1 LFHLI
6 LRYIIKKQESEA
18 IANTVTSTLL
28 LIHKEDLPMSQLA
41 RESKVKDLLDK
52 QKFNQ
57 NEISEM
63 TDPQIEYYHWLYF
76 EDSVYDYM

>member
-1 LFHLI
+1 
-6 LRYIIKKQESEA
+6 
-18 IANTVTSTLL
+18 
-28 LIHKEDLPMSQLA
+28 MSQLA
-41 RESKVKDLLDK
+41 RESKVKDLLEK

-57 NEISEM
+57 KEISSM